1 MVITPDRRKDNQ
13 LCHVN
18 MLKPYFERNS
28 QEKTHLVNAVSL
40 HPREENDLSEH
51 STPSDTTKLKNSVIL
66 KNLDLKLTHLLPS
79 QRQDL
84 KRLTYDF
91 QHLFPDVPTRTNL
104 IFHDVDAGD
113 ATPVKQH
120 PY

>member
-51 STPSDTTKLKNSVIL
+51 STLSDTSKLKNSDIL

-79 QRQDL
+79 QC
-84 KRLTYDF
+84 
-91 QHLFPDVPTRTNL
+91 
-104 IFHDVDAGD
+104 
-113 ATPVKQH
+113 
-120 PY
+120 